1 MKKLI
6 QVEGHPNLYRDAQTG
21 AIVNC
26 DSIAYNQYV
35 ASLSKRESE
44 KREIENIKRDIEE
57 IKDLLKVLIN
67 ESK

>member
-1 MKKLI
+1 MRNLI

-35 ASLSKRESE
+35 ASLSKRESD
-44 KREIENIKRDIEE
+44 KREIENIKRDIDE
-57 IKDLLKVLIN
+57 IKQLLRELIN
-67 ESK
+67 GSK

>member
-1 MKKLI
+1 MRNLI

-44 KREIENIKRDIEE
+44 KREIENIKRDIDE
-57 IKDLLKVLIN
+57 IKELLKELIN
-67 ESK
+67 GSK